1 MDRGAVPSRGGGM
14 RGRFSALHSP
24 RTDRCEKS
32 ALAGDPEKIVLT
44 DALDQQEARVAI
56 RSVTSQKHGFR
67 VRLWLKLLAKQASG
81 LARLLEGSHML
92 LLDQKAN
99 CLIIEAEPPPRTG
112 GSSSPARDGQG
123 RRFSFS
129 CSQRLGSI
137 RGFPFMRR
145 WKRSTRYRMPAW
157 NGRF

>member
-1 MDRGAVPSRGGGM
+1 M

-67 VRLWLKLLAKQASG
+67 VRLWLKFLLN
-81 LARLLEGSHML
+81 RLRVWQGYS
-92 LLDQKAN
+92 KV
-99 CLIIEAEPPPRTG
+99 LICC
-112 GSSSPARDGQG
+112 
-123 RRFSFS
+123 F
-129 CSQRLGSI
+129 
-137 RGFPFMRR
+137 
-145 WKRSTRYRMPAW
+145 
-157 NGRF
+157 